1 MYKGAF
7 QALIN
12 PLKISVSMAGLGE
25 NQSFEER
32 KVKSLF
38 IFIFLF
44 F

>member
-12 PLKISVSMAGLGE
+12 PLKTPVSMAGLEE

-32 KVKSLF
+32 KVKSF
-38 IFIFLF
+38 
-44 F
+44 